1 MKTKRV
7 TTWAAAIEDQPGGLA
22 AKLCALAL
30 AGVNLEFLIARRAPE
45 KRGTGVVFITP
56 VDGAKQCRA
65 ARAAGFRKTDN
76 LHTVRIEGDDKPG
89 IGARLTQAFA
99 DQGTEPARIIG
110 GGHRKEIRLSRR
122 GGQRGGRRECDA
134 NCPQPVTGA
143 RVKAMTREALVYPV

>member
-22 AKLCALAL
+22 AKLNALAL

-65 ARAAGFRKTDN
+65 AKAAGFRKTDN

-99 DQGTEPARIIG
+99 DQGLNLRGLSAAAIG
-110 GGHRKEIRLSRR
+110 KKFVCHVAMDSEA
-122 GGQRGGRRECDA
+122 DA
-134 NCPQPVTGA
+134 A
-143 RVKAMTREALVYPV
+143 KAMRIVRSL